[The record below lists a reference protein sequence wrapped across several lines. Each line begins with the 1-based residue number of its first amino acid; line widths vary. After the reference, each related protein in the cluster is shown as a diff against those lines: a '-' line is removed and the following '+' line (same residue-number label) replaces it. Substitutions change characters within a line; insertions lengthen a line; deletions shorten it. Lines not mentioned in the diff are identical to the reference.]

1 MSLFN
6 RYTSVQTNVKNN
18 KTEVRV
24 ITTQAKNKTSL
35 HNNARVDKS
44 IQDKRKIQTK
54 KGKENCKQ
62 AYFYK

>member
-35 HNNARVDKS
+35 DNNARVDKS
-44 IQDKRKIQTK
+44 KQHKRKIQTK

-62 AYFYK
+62 AHFYK